1 MRVHLARQGARLLK
15 IGGLRESRLRPF
27 MPVGRGWPVILAK
40 AGPASLS
47 ITSRALPIR
56 QYSCCRLPDLPP
68 SPAALHGFL
77 GIVPEISHARE
88 TGWIEL
94 S

>member
-68 SPAALHGFL
+68 WPPFLHGFTKAL
-77 GIVPEISHARE
+77 PEISHLAP
-88 TGWIEL
+88 TGWFEL